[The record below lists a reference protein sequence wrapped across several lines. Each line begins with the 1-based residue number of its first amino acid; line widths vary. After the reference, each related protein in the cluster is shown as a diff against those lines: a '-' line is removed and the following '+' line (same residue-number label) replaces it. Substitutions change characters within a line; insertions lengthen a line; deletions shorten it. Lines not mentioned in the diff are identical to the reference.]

1 MAAMINFNNVSKFYP
16 GGYEALKSITLSISQ
31 GELIFFSG
39 HSGAG
44 KSTLLK
50 LMAAIERP
58 TSGSIVVGQQNID
71 SLRRSAIPYLRRNI
85 GMIFQEQKIL
95 YDRNVFANVMLPL
108 QVTAFDTRA
117 SASRV
122 RAALDKVGLLNKE
135 KANPVTLSGGEKQRL
150 CIARAVVHRPT
161 ILIADE
167 PTANLDSGYAR
178 DIMAV
183 FESFNQVGVT
193 VLISTHDR
201 ILLDMTQHRVLEL
214 RHGKLVT

>member
-1 MAAMINFNNVSKFYP
+1 MISLNNVSKFYP

-50 LMAAIERP
+50 LMTAIERP

-135 KANPVTLSGGEKQRL
+135 KADPVTLSGGEKQRL

-214 RHGKLVT
+214 RHGKLVA

>member
-85 GMIFQEQKIL
+85 GMIFQEQK
-95 YDRNVFANVMLPL
+95 
-108 QVTAFDTRA
+108 
-117 SASRV
+117 
-122 RAALDKVGLLNKE
+122 
-135 KANPVTLSGGEKQRL
+135 NPV
-150 CIARAVVHRPT
+150 
-161 ILIADE
+161 
-167 PTANLDSGYAR
+167 
-178 DIMAV
+178 
-183 FESFNQVGVT
+183 
-193 VLISTHDR
+193 
-201 ILLDMTQHRVLEL
+201 
-214 RHGKLVT
+214 